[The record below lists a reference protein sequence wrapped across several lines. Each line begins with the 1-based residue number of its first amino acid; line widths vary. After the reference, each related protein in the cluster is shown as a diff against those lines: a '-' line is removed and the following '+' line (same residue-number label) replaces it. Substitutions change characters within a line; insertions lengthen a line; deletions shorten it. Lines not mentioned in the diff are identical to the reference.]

1 MQVILKADVKGQGK
15 KGQMVNVSD
24 GYARN
29 FLLPRGLAVEA
40 NKANLTEMK
49 SQAEAKAYH
58 EEVAFEEAKVLA
70 VRLNEITLKMQ
81 AKAGEGGRLFGSVT
95 SKDIADLLK
104 MQEHIVLDKRK
115 IVLHDPIKNVGTYH
129 IDIKVYPEVSAKLT
143 LEVTA

>member
-1 MQVILKADVKGQGK
+1 MKVILKADVKGQGK

-40 NKANLTEMK
+40 NKANVTEMK
-49 SQAEAKAYH
+49 SQADAKAYH
-58 EEVAFEEAKVLA
+58 EEVALEEAKELA
-70 VRLNEITLKMQ
+70 LRLNEITLKMA

-115 IVLHDPIKNVGTYH
+115 IVLNDPIKNVGTYH
-129 IDIKVYPEVSAKLT
+129 IDVKVYPEVSAKLT